1 MNNRVTWFMV
11 VICPIDRL
19 RENHS
24 RSFVEVPE
32 LPLERP
38 QRLHVER
45 GGVVVLAVLPAP
57 LLVDEGEA
65 ADEAH
70 RVHPHHLSLAR
81 VAHSLGRAEKGVQ
94 MRSSLP
100 DFKRQNCLME

>member
-1 MNNRVTWFMV
+1 MMV
-11 VICPIDRL
+11 AHPIDRL
-19 RENHS
+19 REYHLL
-24 RSFVEVPE
+24 RFVEVPE

-70 RVHPHHLSLAR
+70 RVHPQHLSLAR
-81 VAHSLGRAEKGVQ
+81 VAHSLVREERVR
-94 MRSSLP
+94 MSSSLLH
-100 DFKRQNCLME
+100 FKRESSG

>member
-45 GGVVVLAVLPAP
+45 GGVVVVDAVLPGP

-70 RVHPHHLSLAR
+70 RVHPQHLSLAR
-81 VAHSLGRAEKGVQ
+81 VAHSLVREERVR
-94 MRSSLP
+94 MSSSLLH
-100 DFKRQNCLME
+100 FKRESTG

>member
-1 MNNRVTWFMV
+1 MV
-11 VICPIDRL
+11 LCLIDRL
-19 RENHS
+19 REYHS

-38 QRLHVER
+38 QRLHIER
-45 GGVVVLAVLPAP
+45 GGVVVAAVLPGP

-81 VAHSLGRAEKGVQ
+81 VAHRLDRKR
-94 MRSSLP
+94 RSSEIISP
-100 DFKRQNCLME
+100 RFFD

>member
-1 MNNRVTWFMV
+1 MMV
-11 VICPIDRL
+11 AHPIDRL
-19 RENHS
+19 REYHLL
-24 RSFVEVPE
+24 RFVEVPE

-70 RVHPHHLSLAR
+70 RVHPQHLSLAR
-81 VAHSLGRAEKGVQ
+81 VAHSLVREERVR
-94 MRSSLP
+94 MSSSLLH
-100 DFKRQNCLME
+100 FKRESTG